1 MSINKIQQDIKHQLS
16 KNYFTLF
23 GLPITFTLDST
34 ALKQA
39 MLSLQKQY
47 HPDNYQ
53 EDSTSNDTI
62 EDVLILSSTINHA
75 YQILLNPSSRAIYLL
90 QLQGITIPEENQIT
104 QDPEMLMQQMELRQ
118 RIDQAFIDHNIA
130 ELDQIEQEIN
140 TQINKTEEQIVALFA
155 KKQYDAVYDVLQL
168 LLFCQKALTMIDYE

>member
-1 MSINKIQQDIKHQLS
+1 
-16 KNYFTLF
+16 
-23 GLPITFTLDST
+23 
-34 ALKQA
+34 
-39 MLSLQKQY
+39 
-47 HPDNYQ
+47 
-53 EDSTSNDTI
+53 
-62 EDVLILSSTINHA
+62 
-75 YQILLNPSSRAIYLL
+75 
-90 QLQGITIPEENQIT
+90 
-104 QDPEMLMQQMELRQ
+104 MQQMELRQ